1 LYTHPQDGV
10 VLWLLDEDGARRRLR
25 QTLPVTFYAAG
36 PPHRLRALWRFL
48 REQPQPPRLFRTE
61 RRDLFNPEPFPVLAI
76 QIENPA
82 TQPLLFNRVAAA
94 FPDLVYYNADLPIAL
109 RHAARYGTFPLARCR
124 VSIDEGGEIT
134 SIVTL
139 DSPWELDLPTPP
151 LRILSLEPD
160 VDPFHATPRC
170 LKINCQRYAYRLA
183 LSPARPLLVNLNA
196 ILQRHDPDLLLTTWG
211 DTWLLPLLLE
221 LSEQNNIPLPL
232 NRETGL
238 GIAYRKERSY
248 FTYGQI
254 IYRGQQILL
263 SGRWHIDAHNA
274 MLFHDYGME
283 GIFELARV
291 TALPVQIV
299 ARVSPGSGISAMQMQ
314 TALRQSIL
322 IPWHKQQAE
331 SPQTALEL
339 MRADQGGLVYQ
350 PLIGL
355 HQEVAEID
363 FISMYPSIMVR
374 FNISPETIGQESPT
388 AELIPELSLVVER
401 DHPGLVPQTLAPLLK
416 KRLALKAQ
424 LADLPAWHP
433 RRASYKA
440 YASAHKWLLVTCF
453 GYLGYKNA
461 RFGRIEA
468 HEAVTA
474 FGRETLLRAKETA
487 EDLGFTVLHMYVDGL
502 WVKREGMSQ
511 PSDFQPLL
519 DEIVRRTGLPI
530 ALEGVYRWVAFL
542 PSRGDKRVPVANR
555 YFGVFQDGSLKTR
568 GIETRR
574 RDTPRFI
581 AETQEEMLRCL
592 AQAECASDLERYLPQ
607 VFNLLRRQL
616 AALRNGKAPLPHLL
630 VSQKLS
636 RTLPEYHSPSPAA
649 RALQQL
655 QSIQK
660 TLKPGQCVRF
670 IYTRGEPGVY
680 AWDLR
685 TPPDPDCVDV
695 RRYTT
700 LLIRAA
706 ATVLQPLGI
715 SEAAL
720 RDRLLAGLIAQES
733 LFDVLNAVPARQPL
747 QPPAEKPHPQDCKS
761 AQMC

>member
-1 LYTHPQDGV
+1 MIERTGWLLDVYTHPQDGV
-10 VLWLLDEDGARRRLR
+10 VVWLLDEDGMRRRLR
-25 QTLPVTFYAAG
+25 QSLPVTFYAAG
-36 PPHRLRALWRFL
+36 PPERLRLLWRFL
-48 REQPQPPRLFRTE
+48 GEQPQPPTLSRQE
-61 RRDLFNPEPFPVLAI
+61 RRDLFSPEPFPVLAI
-76 QIENPA
+76 QVENPA
-82 TQPLLFNRVAAA
+82 TQPLLFNRAAAA
-94 FPDLVYYNADLPIAL
+94 FPDLVYYDADLPISL
-109 RHAARYGTFPLARCR
+109 RHATRYGTFPLARCQ
-124 VSIDEGGEIT
+124 VAIDESGKIA
-134 SIVTL
+134 SLFTL
-139 DSPWELDLPTPP
+139 DSPWELDLPIPP

-160 VDPFHATPRC
+160 LDPFHAPPRY
-170 LKINCQRYAYRLA
+170 LNITCQRYSYRLA
-183 LSPARPLLVNLNA
+183 LSPPRPMLVNLSA

-211 DTWLLPLLLE
+211 DTWLLPRLLE

-238 GIAYRKERSY
+238 GIAHRKERSY

-291 TALPVQIV
+291 TALPVQTV

-314 TALRQSIL
+314 TALRQGIL
-322 IPWHKQQAE
+322 IPWHKQQSE
-331 SPQTALEL
+331 SPKTALEL
-339 MRADQGGLVYQ
+339 MHADQGGLVYQ

-355 HQEVAEID
+355 HQDVAEID

-374 FNISPETIGQESPT
+374 FNISPETVGQESPT
-388 AELIPELSLVVER
+388 AELIPELALVVEQ
-401 DHPGLVPQTLAPLLK
+401 DHPGLVPRTLAPLLK
-416 KRLALKAQ
+416 KRLALKRR

-474 FGRETLLRAKETA
+474 FGREVLLRAKETA
-487 EDLGFTVLHMYVDGL
+487 EDMGFTVLHMYVDGL
-502 WVKREGMSQ
+502 WVKREGLSQ

-519 DEIVRRTGLPI
+519 AEIAGRTGLPI
-530 ALEGVYRWVAFL
+530 ALDGVYRWVAFL
-542 PSRGDKRVPVANR
+542 SSRQDERVPVANR

-581 AETQEEMLRCL
+581 AETQEQILLCL
-592 AQAECASDLERYLPQ
+592 AQAEHASELEQYLPQ
-607 VFNLLRRQL
+607 VYSLLRRQL
-616 AALRNGKAPLPHLL
+616 AALRNGKAPLQHLL

-636 RTLPEYHSPSPAA
+636 RTLPEYRSPSPAA

-655 QSIQK
+655 QSVQK

-670 IYTRGEPGVY
+670 IYTRGDPGVH
-680 AWDLR
+680 AWDLPE
-685 TPPDPDCVDV
+685 PPDPDCVDV
-695 RRYTT
+695 QRYTT

-706 ATVLQPLGI
+706 STVLQPLGI

-720 RDRLLAGLIAQES
+720 RDRLLAGLIAQEN
-733 LFDVLNAVPARQPL
+733 LFETRSTLPAWHPL
-747 QPPAEKPHPQDCKS
+747 QPPA
-761 AQMC
+761 

>member
-1 LYTHPQDGV
+1 MIEHSGWLLDLYTHPEDGV
-10 VLWLLDEDGARRRLR
+10 VVWLLDEDGTRRRLR
-25 QTLPVTFYAAG
+25 QTLPVVFYAAG
-36 PPHRLRALWRFL
+36 PADRLRLLWRFL
-48 REQPQPPRLFRTE
+48 SEQPQPPRLSRAE
-61 RRDLFNPEPFPVLAI
+61 RRDLFNPESFPVLAI
-76 QIENPA
+76 QVENPA
-82 TQPLLFNRVAAA
+82 LQPLLFNRVTAA
-94 FPDLVYYNADLPIAL
+94 FPDLVYYDADLPISL
-109 RHAARYGTFPLARCR
+109 RHAALYGTFPLARCQ
-124 VSIDEGGEIT
+124 VTIDESGKIA
-134 SIVTL
+134 SLFTL
-139 DSPWELDLPTPP
+139 DFPWELDLPVPP
-151 LRILSLEPD
+151 LCILSLEPD
-160 VDPFHATPRC
+160 VDPFHTTPRY
-170 LKINCQRYAYRLA
+170 LNINCQRYSYRLA
-183 LSPARPLLVNLNA
+183 LSPPRPMLVNLSA

-211 DTWLLPLLLE
+211 DTWLLPRLLE

-238 GIAYRKERSY
+238 GIAHRKERSY

-291 TALPVQIV
+291 TALPVQTV

-314 TALRQSIL
+314 TALRQGIL
-322 IPWHKQQAE
+322 IPWHKQQSE
-331 SPQTALEL
+331 SPKTALEL
-339 MRADQGGLVYQ
+339 MHADQGGLVYQ

-355 HQEVAEID
+355 HQDVAEID

-374 FNISPETIGQESPT
+374 FNISPETVGQESPT
-388 AELIPELSLVVER
+388 AELIPELALVVEQ
-401 DHPGLVPQTLAPLLK
+401 DHPGLVPRTLAPLLK
-416 KRLALKAQ
+416 KRLALKAR

-474 FGRETLLRAKETA
+474 FGREVLLRAKETA
-487 EDLGFTVLHMYVDGL
+487 EDMGFTVLHMYVDGL
-502 WVKREGMSQ
+502 WVKREGLSQ

-519 DEIVRRTGLPI
+519 AEIAGRTGLPI
-530 ALEGVYRWVAFL
+530 ALDGIYRWVAFL
-542 PSRGDKRVPVANR
+542 PSRQDERVPVANR

-581 AETQEEMLRCL
+581 AETQEQILLCL
-592 AQAECASDLERYLPQ
+592 AQAEHASELEGYLPQ
-607 VFNLLRRQL
+607 VFSLLRRRL
-616 AALRNGKAPLPHLL
+616 AALRSGKAPLPHLL

-636 RTLPEYHSPSPAA
+636 RTLPEYRTPSPAA

-655 QSIQK
+655 QSVQK

-670 IYTRGEPGVY
+670 LYTRGDPGVH
-680 AWDLR
+680 AWDLPK
-685 TPPDPDCVDV
+685 PPDPDCVDV
-695 RRYTT
+695 QRYTT

-706 ATVLQPLGI
+706 STVLQPLGI

-720 RDRLLAGLIAQES
+720 RDRLLAGLIAQEN
-733 LFDVLNAVPARQPL
+733 LFAPRSTLPARMPL
-747 QPPAEKPHPQDCKS
+747 RPPG
-761 AQMC
+761 